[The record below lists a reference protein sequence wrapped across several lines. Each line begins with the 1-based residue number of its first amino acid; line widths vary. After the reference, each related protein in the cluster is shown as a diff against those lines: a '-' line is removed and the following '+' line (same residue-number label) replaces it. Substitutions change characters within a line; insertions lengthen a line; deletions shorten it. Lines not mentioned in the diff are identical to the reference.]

1 MNYSQDCIEYL
12 VRKHGKAVDGGA
24 SVTSSTSSTSTTTTN
39 LQKGDIIGFV
49 GDSYVVGFS
58 NVLNKDYKNGYK
70 GYVLKTKAQEPTS
83 GPNANG
89 PITENGCYC
98 RGGCQ
103 TGGAFKGVESAINDK
118 CKIIV
123 IHLGINDIATKT
135 PNKTQIINNLV
146 SLVENIQKNG
156 IRAFVCIPLKT
167 FCSESVSVG
176 YYYVGVNNHILADCI
191 NQVQS
196 KTGCQVINLSEGTDL
211 EEKMKGWTKKDI
223 HPGPGYPE
231 IVKTILEKMNL

>member
-12 VRKHGKAVDGGA
+12 LRKHGKAVDGGA
-24 SVTSSTSSTSTTTTN
+24 SVTSSTSSTSTTPTN

-58 NVLNKDYKNGYK
+58 TVLNKDYKNGYK
-70 GYVLKTKAQEPTS
+70 GYVLKTKAQ
-83 GPNANG
+83 NG
-89 PITENGCYC
+89 QGSAIDEKGCYC
-98 RGGCQ
+98 RSSCR
-103 TGGAFKGVESAINDK
+103 TSGASIGVESAINDK

-123 IHLGINDIATKT
+123 IYLGINDISAET
-135 PNKTQIINNLV
+135 PNKSQIISNLI
-146 SLVENIQKNG
+146 SLVENIQKND

-176 YYYVGVNNHILADCI
+176 YYYVGVNNHILVDCI
-191 NQVQS
+191 NQVQL